1 MVRTSSSSPYTRT
14 HSSRSTSKTRRDN
27 SIPRKPKPSS
37 SSRHVY
43 KDSTKDK
50 SGSSDD
56 YLVNDVVGFE
66 EFGEAQDVLRLFQ
79 FKDKV
84 RTNEELKRN
93 VLIKIEVRK
102 KSNIF
107 CPFSQ
112 LKLLM

>member
-14 HSSRSTSKTRRDN
+14 HSSRSMSKTTSVRDN

-37 SSRHVY
+37 SSRHTY
-43 KDSTKDK
+43 KDSTKDI
-50 SGSSDD
+50 SGSGDD

-66 EFGEAQDVLRLFQ
+66 GFGEAQDVLKLFQ

-93 VLIKIEVRK
+93 ILIKIEVRK
-102 KSNIF
+102 K
-107 CPFSQ
+107 
-112 LKLLM
+112 

>member
-14 HSSRSTSKTRRDN
+14 HSSRSTSLRDN

-102 KSNIF
+102 K
-107 CPFSQ
+107 
-112 LKLLM
+112 

>member
-1 MVRTSSSSPYTRT
+1 MYKTTSV
-14 HSSRSTSKTRRDN
+14 RDN

-37 SSRHVY
+37 SSRNAY
-43 KDSTKDK
+43 KDSGKNK
-50 SGSSDD
+50 SSASSDD

-66 EFGEAQDVLRLFQ
+66 EFGEAQDVLKLFQ

-102 KSNIF
+102 E
-107 CPFSQ
+107 
-112 LKLLM
+112 